1 MASPAR
7 NQGSAPASAQLE
19 LPFAPLSMNPVV
31 TSSALLDGQ
40 PVNYILHRSHGR
52 RRISLSIDERGLR
65 VGAPLRASLREIE
78 SVLRDHAR
86 WVLRKLADWTDKR
99 APPRRWESGETVSY
113 LGLPLKLQVAAGA
126 SAVLFTEPL
135 LYVHTPDA
143 SPSAVSAQVKHWLRG
158 QASAH
163 FQQRIEH
170 FRMHITLEAVAVR
183 LSNAR
188 SRWGSCHASGR
199 ISLNWRLIHM
209 PRHLIDY
216 VVVHELAHMREMN
229 HSPRFWAV
237 VGGVIPDY
245 AARRRE
251 IRRESHRYLVD

>member
-1 MASPAR
+1 MANPL
-7 NQGSAPASAQLE
+7 SAQLE
-19 LPFAPLSMNPVV
+19 LPFAPLSANPVV
-31 TSSALLDGQ
+31 TTATVLNGQ
-40 PVNYILHRSHGR
+40 PVHYILHRSHGR
-52 RRISLSIDERGLR
+52 RRISLSVDERGLR

-78 SVLRDHAR
+78 SVLHDHAR
-86 WVLRKLADWTDKR
+86 WVIHKLADWNDKR
-99 APPRRWESGETVSY
+99 PPARRWQSGETLAY
-113 LGLPLKLQVAAGA
+113 LGLPLKLEVTPGASNVALTPTHLHIQTADPAPTAVAALA
-126 SAVLFTEPL
+126 
-135 LYVHTPDA
+135 
-143 SPSAVSAQVKHWLRG
+143 KHWFRG
-158 QASAH
+158 QALDH
-163 FQQRIEH
+163 FHKRIEH
-170 FRMHITLEAVAVR
+170 FRSHITLEPLAIR

-209 PRHLIDY
+209 PQHLIDY

-251 IRRESHRYLVD
+251 IRRESHRYVVD

>member
-1 MASPAR
+1 MANLASTPM
-7 NQGSAPASAQLE
+7 SAQLE

-31 TSSALLDGQ
+31 TTATVLDGQ

-52 RRISLSIDERGLR
+52 RRISLSVDDRGLR

-78 SVLRDHAR
+78 TVLRDHAR
-86 WVLRKLADWTDKR
+86 WVIRKLADWNDKR
-99 APPRRWESGETVSY
+99 APSRRWESGETLSF
-113 LGLPLKLQVAAGA
+113 LGLPLKLDVAHGTSEVHLTQPHLHIVTPDRSAAAVAALA
-126 SAVLFTEPL
+126 
-135 LYVHTPDA
+135 
-143 SPSAVSAQVKHWLRG
+143 KHWLRG
-158 QASAH
+158 QAAEH
-163 FQQRIEH
+163 FHRRIEH
-170 FRMHITLEAVAVR
+170 FRSHIKLETVSIR

-209 PRHLIDY
+209 PQHLIDY
-216 VVVHELAHMREMN
+216 VVVHELAHLREMN

-237 VGGVIPDY
+237 VGSVIPDY
-245 AARRRE
+245 TARRRE

>member
-1 MASPAR
+1 MA
-7 NQGSAPASAQLE
+7 NPASAQLE

-31 TSSALLDGQ
+31 ASATVLDGQ

-52 RRISLSIDERGLR
+52 RRISLSVDDRGLR

-78 SVLRDHAR
+78 TVLRDHAR
-86 WVLRKLADWTDKR
+86 WVVRKLADWSDKR
-99 APPRRWESGETVSY
+99 APARRWASGETVAY
-113 LGLPLKLQVAAGA
+113 LGLPLKIEVAPGVSAVELAAPLLRIRAPDLAAAAVAALA
-126 SAVLFTEPL
+126 
-135 LYVHTPDA
+135 
-143 SPSAVSAQVKHWLRG
+143 KHWLQE
-158 QASAH
+158 QALAH
-163 FQQRIEH
+163 FHRRIEH
-170 FRMHITLEAVAVR
+170 FRTHITLETVAIR

-209 PRHLIDY
+209 PQHLIDY
-216 VVVHELAHMREMN
+216 VVVHELAHLREMN

-237 VGGVIPDY
+237 VGSVIPDY